1 MGEGEKNDLLGAN
14 TTLRQKVGD
23 AGRQCRGFAG
33 AGGGENAEILVGW
46 LADNAGL
53 FVVESQCTFAEDECV
68 HSSNYGCA
76 S

>member
-1 MGEGEKNDLLGAN
+1 LG
-14 TTLRQKVGD
+14 G
-23 AGRQCRGFAG
+23 
-33 AGGGENAEILVGW
+33 